1 MNSPLRLGGTLL
13 SLWLVLLAG
22 LRAELIL
29 DDAGRFAVDMD
40 APQARSENEAAT
52 GLGKTTIHLLAH
64 DGADG
69 KPGFI
74 VGYNDYP
81 TGSIAKLDR
90 AVTYTNVMKGVLD
103 TM

>member
-13 SLWLVLLAG
+13 SLWLVLLVG
-22 LRAELIL
+22 LRAEMVL

-40 APQARSENEAAT
+40 APQVRSENET
-52 GLGKTTIHLLAH
+52 TSGLGKTTLHLLTH

-69 KPGFI
+69 KSGFI